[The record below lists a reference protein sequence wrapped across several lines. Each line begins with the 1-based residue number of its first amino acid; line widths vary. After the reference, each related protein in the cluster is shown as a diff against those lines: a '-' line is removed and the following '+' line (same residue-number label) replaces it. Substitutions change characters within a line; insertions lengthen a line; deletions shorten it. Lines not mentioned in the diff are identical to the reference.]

1 MQARGPRTRVTV
13 WPDDD
18 HRSCFFRYRCGT
30 IDADTLSTT
39 GSAMNTTRPLL
50 VLVLAG
56 ASFLAAQST
65 GQRLFFHLS
74 YILAALPLV
83 ALIWTWLN
91 LYGLSIERE
100 HKSLR
105 ASVGEYTRERLT
117 IRNRWWL
124 PKLWIE
130 VQDESDLPNHE
141 PGFVAYLGARE
152 ITRWTTRTLCTHRGR
167 FRLGPT
173 RIISSDPFGLFRF
186 SRLIAGSGEIIVY
199 PPTDIITGFRLP
211 GTELAG
217 GSSSLVRTYT
227 TTPNVA
233 TIRDYQPGDSLNRIH
248 WRSTA
253 RRDRLIVK
261 EFELDPLSELWVIL
275 DLNAAAHVARP
286 FDTGG
291 VAPNEVYLPPDS
303 AEYAIAVAASISA
316 HFLIKERSLG
326 FSAYTP
332 QRNLLPPDRGG
343 RQLTRILEALAL
355 AKVESDLPFAHQLA
369 LTSPQLARG
378 AIAILISADMDD
390 AWLAEAQLLVRRGVR
405 VIAVLIDPHSFG
417 VATESR
423 RAAETRACLE
433 IGGVTTYL
441 VRYGDNLSAALS
453 RANLHLP
460 SRPALF

>member
-1 MQARGPRTRVTV
+1 MARRRNAIHSLIILSFLGGLWTGRT
-13 WPDDD
+13 
-18 HRSCFFRYRCGT
+18 FFFNLGY
-30 IDADTLSTT
+30 L
-39 GSAMNTTRPLL
+39 LL
-50 VLVLAG
+50 VLLI
-56 ASFLAAQST
+56 
-65 GQRLFFHLS
+65 LS
-74 YILAALPLV
+74 WLWAR
-83 ALIWTWLN
+83 LN
-91 LYGLSIERE
+91 LSG
-100 HKSLR
+100 
-105 ASVGEYTRERLT
+105 VRLT
-117 IRNRWWL
+117 RNTRTRRTQVGKTLDEYLSLQSRSPL
-124 PKLWIE
+124 PKLWLE
-130 VQDESDLPNHE
+130 VRDHSTLPDHRVSIVVPPLAPYGAFRWSVHTPCLLRGE
-141 PGFVAYLGARE
+141 FQLGGL
-152 ITRWTTRTLCTHRGR
+152 TLASG
-167 FRLGPT
+167 
-173 RIISSDPFGLFRF
+173 DPFGFFQLTRHIPAR
-186 SRLIAGSGEIIVY
+186 SSVLVY
-199 PPTDIITGFRLP
+199 PAIVP
-211 GTELAG
+211 LADFAPEG
-217 GSSSLVRTYT
+217 GMLSGGEAQRQRAYFVT
-227 TTPNVA
+227 TNA
-233 TIRDYQPGDSLNRIH
+233 AGIRDYAPGDAFNRIH

-303 AEYAIAVAASISA
+303 AEYAIAIAASISA

-332 QRNLLPPDRGG
+332 QRNLLQPDRGG

-378 AIAILISADMDD
+378 AIAILISADMGD

-417 VATESR
+417 VATEAR

-433 IGGVTTYL
+433 VGGVTTYL

-460 SRPALF
+460 NRPAL